1 LMTEFCC
8 TQMNDKKTN
17 DVLFLIKKQD
27 VLRRALSESKSKTQ
41 LEVSVNHTCALN
53 ECKQ

>member
-1 LMTEFCC
+1 MTEFCC

-27 VLRRALSESKSKTQ
+27 VIVYKILRN
-41 LEVSVNHTCALN
+41 V
-53 ECKQ
+53 